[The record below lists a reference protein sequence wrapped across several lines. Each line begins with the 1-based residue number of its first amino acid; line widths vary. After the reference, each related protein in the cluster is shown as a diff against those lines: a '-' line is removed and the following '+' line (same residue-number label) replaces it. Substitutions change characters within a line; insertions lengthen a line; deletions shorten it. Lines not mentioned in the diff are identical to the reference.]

1 MKKVLVGLVIAAAVA
16 GLIVTGVF
24 AANWFWTG
32 RAYPGYGRS
41 GMMGG
46 WRGPGIFGGWF
57 NRNDTGTPY
66 GCTAN
71 NGSSNYGYGGMMGG
85 GYGGMMGGYRG
96 SYSNGADGSC
106 PYVNPNGGS
115 TSGTRLTIEQAQAN
129 LEDYL
134 ANDPNL
140 ELAEVMEFQNNF
152 YGVVVEKETGRG
164 AMELLV
170 DPYSGSVFPEYG
182 PNMMWNEKYGHM
194 GGWYSTSGN
203 GLTLEDAKTK
213 AQAVLDKDVPGAVIE
228 GMGFEFYGYFTFDY
242 AIDGK
247 ITGML
252 SVNDNGQTWIHD
264 WHGAF
269 INEIELDE

>member
-1 MKKVLVGLVIAAAVA
+1 MKKVLIGIGIAVVIA

-32 RAYPGYGRS
+32 RAYPGWG

-57 NRNDTGTPY
+57 NRDNSGAAPY
-66 GCTAN
+66 GCTEN
-71 NGSSNYGYGGMMGG
+71 YGSSYGGMMGG
-85 GYGGMMGGYRG
+85 RGYGGMMGGYRG
-96 SYSNGADGSC
+96 TYSNDDNGSC
-106 PYVNPNGGS
+106 PYDNPNGAS
-115 TSGTRLTIEQAQAN
+115 TSGTRLTIDQAQAN

-140 ELAEVMEFQNNF
+140 KLAEVMEFQNNF
-152 YGVVVEKETGRG
+152 YGVVVENQTGRG

-170 DPYSGSVFPEYG
+170 DAYSGSVGPEYG

-203 GLTLEDAKTK
+203 DLTLDEAKAK
-213 AQAVLDKDVPGAVIE
+213 AQAALDKDVPGAVVE
-228 GMGFEFYGYFTFDY
+228 GMGIEFYGYFTFDY
-242 AIDGK
+242 TIDGK
-247 ITGML
+247 IAGML
-252 SVNDNGQTWIHD
+252 SVNTNGQTWIHD

-269 INEIELDE
+269 IDEIELDE

>member
-1 MKKVLVGLVIAAAVA
+1 MKKLWVGLVIAVAVA
-16 GLIVTGVF
+16 ALVVTGVF

-32 RAYPGYGRS
+32 RAYPGYG
-41 GMMGG
+41 MMGG
-46 WRGPGIFGGWF
+46 WRGPGFMGGWF
-57 NRNDTGTPY
+57 NRNNTGTTPY
-66 GCTAN
+66 GCTSS
-71 NGSSNYGYGGMMGG
+71 NGSSYYGGMMGG
-85 GYGGMMGGYRG
+85 RGYGGMMGGYRG
-96 SYSNGADGSC
+96 SYSNGSSGSC
-106 PYVNPNGGS
+106 PYLNPNSGA
-115 TSGTRLTIEQAQAN
+115 TSGTRLTIDQAQAN

-140 ELAEVMEFQNNF
+140 KLAEVMEFENNF

-170 DPYSGSVFPEYG
+170 DPFSGTVGPEHG

-203 GLTLEDAKTK
+203 ELTLDEAKAK
-213 AQAVLDKDVPGAVIE
+213 AQAALDNAVPGAEVE
-228 GMGFEFYGYFTFDY
+228 GMGIEFYGYYTFDY
-242 AIDGK
+242 TVAGK
-247 ITGML
+247 IAGML
-252 SVNDNGQTWIHD
+252 SVNTNGQTWIHD